1 MPVLFTKNPG
11 KNTVLGVWQ
20 ITETVDELVSAIDL
34 SETEKHVLNSYKHDK
49 RKKHWLSYRVLI
61 SKLSE
66 ASSKVH
72 YSDFGKPYLLND
84 RKSKHISIT
93 HSGDYSAVI
102 IDADTSVGIDIE
114 EISRRIER
122 VSSKFLSDEELVF
135 IDKENFLAHL
145 TICWTAKEALFK
157 ISGNDYYDFKEQI
170 KLFPF
175 KYAPHGS
182 IQAELTGESQSVN
195 LVVHFE
201 KISDY
206 FLSYV
211 IL

>member
-1 MPVLFTKNPG
+1 MPVLFAKNPG
-11 KNTVLGVWQ
+11 DNTILGVWQ
-20 ITETVDELVSAIDL
+20 ISETLDELLSAIEL
-34 SETEKHVLNSYKHDK
+34 SETEKHVLDSYKHDK

-61 SKLSE
+61 SKVVG
-66 ASSKVH
+66 ASAQVH
-72 YSDFGKPYLLND
+72 YTDFGKPYLQND

-102 IDADTSVGIDIE
+102 INPDTSVGIDIE
-114 EISRRIER
+114 EISKRIER
-122 VSSKFLSDEELVF
+122 VSSKFLSDEELEF
-135 IDKENFLAHL
+135 IDKEKFLAHL

-175 KYAPHGS
+175 KYAANGS
-182 IQAELTGESQSVN
+182 IQAVLTGENQAIN

-206 FLSYV
+206 FLSYA